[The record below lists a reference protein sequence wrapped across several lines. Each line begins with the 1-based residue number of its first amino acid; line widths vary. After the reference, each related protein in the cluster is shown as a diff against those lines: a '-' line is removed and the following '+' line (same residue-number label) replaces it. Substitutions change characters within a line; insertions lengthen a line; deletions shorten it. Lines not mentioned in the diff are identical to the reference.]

1 MHLFTAQMRA
11 FLTLRVAE
19 TSMVESQRKGVQ
31 ALVLAVTATL
41 AGCAATTEVLQ
52 NATTQQ
58 SADLFEP
65 DYRRIVSQNIKA
77 TFPNLPAGDW
87 EISGVRPVQHLKGP
101 AWLTCVRVDPGGDP
115 HQYAI
120 FIQNNAILEGRVA
133 VAIDQCHKEAY
144 SPLPP
149 PEPEKPP
156 APTRNVASPRSGKR
170 L

>member
-1 MHLFTAQMRA
+1 MHLFTAQTRA
-11 FLTLRVAE
+11 FQTLRVTE
-19 TSMVESQRKGVQ
+19 CSMVESRRRVVQ
-31 ALVLAVTATL
+31 ALVLTVTATL
-41 AGCAATTEVLQ
+41 AGCAATTEAIQ
-52 NATTQQ
+52 NATTQP
-58 SADLFEP
+58 SADLSEP

-120 FIQNNAILEGRVA
+120 FIQNNSIVEGRVA

-149 PEPEKPP
+149 PEPEKP
-156 APTRNVASPRSGKR
+156 ATSTRNVASPRSGKR

>member
-1 MHLFTAQMRA
+1 
-11 FLTLRVAE
+11 
-19 TSMVESQRKGVQ
+19 VQ
-31 ALVLAVTATL
+31 ALVLTVTATL

-52 NATTQQ
+52 NSTTPP
-58 SADLFEP
+58 SADLSVPTADLSQP
-65 DYRRIVSQNIKA
+65 DYRRIVSENIKK

-156 APTRNVASPRSGKR
+156 LPTRNVASPRSGKR

>member
-1 MHLFTAQMRA
+1 MH
-11 FLTLRVAE
+11 
-19 TSMVESQRKGVQ
+19 
-31 ALVLAVTATL
+31 ALVLTVTATL

-52 NATTQQ
+52 SGTTLP
-58 SADLFEP
+58 SGDLSAPTADLFQP
-65 DYRRIVSQNIKA
+65 DYRRIVSQGIKA

-87 EISGVRPVQHLKGP
+87 EISGVRPVQHIKGP
-101 AWLTCVRVDPGGDP
+101 AWLTCLRVDPGGNP
-115 HQYAI
+115 QQYAI
-120 FIQNNAILEGRVA
+120 FIQNNSILEGRVA

-156 APTRNVASPRSGKR
+156 APTRNVAPPRGGKR